1 MSIPRPRPRRANANH
16 SPAAV
21 VLAAKQTRRPSA
33 VVAQEK
39 AALEAQRQALIQ
51 KREADLEQLRQLDLQ
66 LQSTSAT
73 RSVGHVP
80 APDADTSAP
89 VVASGQASTGRKV
102 QPGRTRRITRA
113 DVEDHRMG
121 AAVPAGQDSDAA
133 GGDGEAAKENA
144 VPAQAA
150 TDVNKKRKAEGGGET
165 SMPKKGKPS
174 KPSGPTASAA
184 ATFSTPASKKPTKQG
199 ARSQAIPP
207 ALPLPTASSTA
218 ALTVVPTISA
228 THFQAHGVYTQAL
241 DLDDFEDNSTAL
253 VERPAATI
261 HGAGTLQN
269 PAALAKKSNVIHLEV
284 VDVTAEGPTTEVQT
298 TGANQLLPVAPTI
311 QALQPAPA
319 APAPGLIPQ
328 PRGGQ
333 WAMHHLEPIL
343 GPYLGNFTHYFIP
356 KLINLT
362 GNLGNGPWRLHGLD
376 LKGAMESLAAEVW
389 PMQTIIVIPRQPF
402 FELAKQKL
410 WEYRNGMANHAFE
423 VVTTYML
430 SKRFETAEE
439 RVEYVKW
446 ALSEKDSWPFRY
458 ARVEEAEDHTI
469 KGYGAY
475 QGTLVSRAFAYH
487 LKRINIPA
495 DRIRDHPCNA
505 LALSTVAVERALK
518 MWSTG
523 ALLRPRGRSEEAK
536 FSERLWGKPANE
548 YMGSIMDLTDEQW
561 DKILAKAELCA
572 RGFDEDSDDD
582 FDDESERPEDLPTT
596 GRAVLMDAEL
606 EEQEHEG

>member
-1 MSIPRPRPRRANANH
+1 MSVPRPRPRRANANY

-66 LQSTSAT
+66 LQVRAQQNKEDAACPPAIQSTSAT

-80 APDADTSAP
+80 APGAPLATMAPMPLTSAPAMDADTSAP

-150 TDVNKKRKAEGGGET
+150 TDVNKKWKAEGGGET

-199 ARSQAIPP
+199 VRSQAIPP

-218 ALTVVPTISA
+218 ALPVPTISA
-228 THFQAHGVYTQAL
+228 THFQAHSVYTQAL

-376 LKGAMESLAAEVW
+376 LKGAMESLTAEVW

-439 RVEYVKW
+439 HVEYVKW

-469 KGYGAY
+469 
-475 QGTLVSRAFAYH
+475 
-487 LKRINIPA
+487 
-495 DRIRDHPCNA
+495 
-505 LALSTVAVERALK
+505 VERALK
-518 MWSTG
+518 MSSTG

-572 RGFDEDSDDD
+572 RGFDEDSDND